1 MVLETRHG
9 LLVERLL
16 DAGYV
21 VLPVNPDLVARRRGP
36 ARKKDDAEGAR
47 TACLLAL
54 DRQGGGGH
62 RGMPTEPQ
70 GQAVE
75 PTKSAIDQARRPPVG
90 SGAGLVA
97 GCLRL
102 GVGHAST
109 VRPDP
114 STPGV
119 VGERGSHHE
128 GRLPA
133 RPRPLAIIAPQA
145 RPPRFAT

>member
-1 MVLETRHG
+1 VVIETRHG

-21 VLPVNPDLVARRRGP
+21 VLPVNPDMVASPRGP

-62 RGMPTEPQ
+62 RGMPTGPQ

-75 PTKSAIDQARRPPVG
+75 PTKSAIDQGRRPWVG
-90 SGAGLVA
+90 SRSGWLVERS
-97 GCLRL
+97 RL

-114 STPGV
+114 STLGAAENEAPTTRAARRPVPGSPRRV
-119 VGERGSHHE
+119 FLHRVGCHR
-128 GRLPA
+128 
-133 RPRPLAIIAPQA
+133 
-145 RPPRFAT
+145 